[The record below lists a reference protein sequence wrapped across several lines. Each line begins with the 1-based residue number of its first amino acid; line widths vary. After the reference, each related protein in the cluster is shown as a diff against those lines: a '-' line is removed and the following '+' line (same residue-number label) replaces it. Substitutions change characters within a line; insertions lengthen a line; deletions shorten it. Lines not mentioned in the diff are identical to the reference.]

1 MGLNLTSVYQRP
13 YNINERQGYVKRKKD
28 EDGSQA
34 KQTQR
39 EEQASS
45 QQRSR
50 GLQYVDNGSDQFTR
64 NTAPVDGQPWQ
75 KQIYQN
81 AQSQRIHPQAQAA
94 YSAPIDAAA
103 PRYDNPNTS
112 INIAQILKDFKNT
125 AVAIGTP
132 DELKEEVNGY
142 VDLIQKQVA
151 KDEPNVRL
159 IKSNLKNAS
168 TILDN
173 YISQTL
179 NKDSKV
185 VENWVD
191 ALFMQNINF
200 KYDEE
205 EINPQ
210 FLVKFPE
217 GSTEQASIAPAVD
230 ETVPAADIEVIK
242 ENEIPVEDTI
252 IKPETEQTK
261 VYIPQDSELKSL
273 FIRSKKLAYAN
284 EPRKAIENFQKA
296 LERANEVGDK
306 ETKSKIFFEIGKI
319 YDDYDYPALAL
330 KSYHKS
336 IQNTTDN
343 NVKTR
348 AHYSMAQIY
357 DDVNQIEPALD
368 HYYVSAAYGG
378 ESDNFAAQSTSLAKI
393 GNIFSDMYEDDAFE
407 FLTTAKDI
415 AAQSDNLKVKGF
427 VSASL
432 GRAYERFGE
441 PQEALKSYSEAVK
454 NYADAESPVKAAQNY
469 LSAADIMLDFNSKKK
484 ARGLLNKARQFA
496 QEANEETLL
505 NEINNRLAQ
514 IA

>member
-200 KYDEE
+200 KYNEE

-217 GSTEQASIAPAVD
+217 GSTEQTSIAPAVD
-230 ETVPAADIEVIK
+230 EAVPAADIEVIK

-306 ETKSKIFFEIGKI
+306 ETKSKIFFE
-319 YDDYDYPALAL
+319 
-330 KSYHKS
+330 SY
-336 IQNTTDN
+336 
-343 NVKTR
+343 
-348 AHYSMAQIY
+348 
-357 DDVNQIEPALD
+357 
-368 HYYVSAAYGG
+368 
-378 ESDNFAAQSTSLAKI
+378 
-393 GNIFSDMYEDDAFE
+393 
-407 FLTTAKDI
+407 
-415 AAQSDNLKVKGF
+415 
-427 VSASL
+427 
-432 GRAYERFGE
+432 
-441 PQEALKSYSEAVK
+441 
-454 NYADAESPVKAAQNY
+454 
-469 LSAADIMLDFNSKKK
+469 
-484 ARGLLNKARQFA
+484 
-496 QEANEETLL
+496 
-505 NEINNRLAQ
+505 
-514 IA
+514 